1 METLRN
7 KLSGAV
13 HRRHLRRALYCLLL
27 TSGMS
32 VAAQISRY
40 AGVIGG
46 VATLSADAGSQGSS
60 QGLSLSSYDPLNGGA
75 LDVFAGVHLH
85 NYFSVQA
92 NYIWNRNSLRLNS
105 ASSGGSFYQED
116 RSSMQQATVF
126 DFLVYFR
133 QRSSRI
139 RPYLGTG
146 TGIVHL
152 SSTQDRVIASGGGAV
167 LPPARFSSTGP
178 LLRVHVGIDLRL
190 ARKLDFRYSF
200 SEMIERNEISRQLSP
215 PGTHKLMNFQNLFGF
230 VVRP

>member
-92 NYIWNRNSLRLNS
+92 NYLWNRNSLRLNS

-116 RSSMQQATVF
+116 RSSMQQAAVF

-152 SSTQDRVIASGGGAV
+152 SSTQDRVIASGGAAV

-200 SEMIERNEISRQLSP
+200 SEMIEQNEISRQLSP

>member
-1 METLRN
+1 MFKAHRLMNNPRVRAKTATPFRDNGFRNILHPFWLKSAVLAWSSHRHCKLYVAIKSCNPPSCDCSVLIILMETLRN

-13 HRRHLRRALYCLLL
+13 HRRHLRRALYCIVL

-92 NYIWNRNSLRLNS
+92 NYLWNRN
-105 ASSGGSFYQED
+105 
-116 RSSMQQATVF
+116 
-126 DFLVYFR
+126 
-133 QRSSRI
+133 
-139 RPYLGTG
+139 
-146 TGIVHL
+146 
-152 SSTQDRVIASGGGAV
+152 
-167 LPPARFSSTGP
+167 
-178 LLRVHVGIDLRL
+178 
-190 ARKLDFRYSF
+190 
-200 SEMIERNEISRQLSP
+200 
-215 PGTHKLMNFQNLFGF
+215 
-230 VVRP
+230 